1 MGGARCEP
9 GGSSDGPGPGPRRPP
24 WPPASACR
32 PAPGSR
38 VRGSLGYARL
48 SRAHPLPFA
57 LRCGAGLR
65 ASAGQ
70 GHRADVQPP
79 DRVTVA
85 FGNSLCRGCPH
96 INQEQW
102 QQQDGSEPQ
111 GVREGRLRHRGA
123 YRSPGTEGLTPAR
136 QSHGHGGRVL
146 SRYACFTVSGQK
158 QQKWQQLQKSPSPP
172 TLRRRA
178 ASAGWGLP
186 CISETGGGGCPCPAS
201 VVPELRGRAGASW
214 GLQARA
220 GWGSSREAPESPW
233 VAAFLATEMH
243 IFGVT

>member
-1 MGGARCEP
+1 MGGARCEA
-9 GGSSDGPGPGPRRPP
+9 GGSSDGPGPGARRPP

-102 QQQDGSEPQ
+102 QQQDGLNPKAYE
-111 GVREGRLRHRGA
+111 RGDYVTEA
-123 YRSPGTEGLTPAR
+123 PTVLPG
-136 QSHGHGGRVL
+136 Q
-146 SRYACFTVSGQK
+146 
-158 QQKWQQLQKSPSPP
+158 
-172 TLRRRA
+172 RA
-178 ASAGWGLP
+178 SQ
-186 CISETGGGGCPCPAS
+186 
-201 VVPELRGRAGASW
+201 LRGRVTVTADVSSPVTHASLSQ
-214 GLQARA
+214 GRDSRS
-220 GWGSSREAPESPW
+220 GSSFRSP
-233 VAAFLATEMH
+233 LRPPR
-243 IFGVT
+243 

>member
-1 MGGARCEP
+1 MGGARCEA

-123 YRSPGTEGLTPAR
+123 YRSPGTQGLTPAR

-146 SRYACFTVSGQK
+146 SRYACLTVSGQR
-158 QQKWQQLQKSPSPP
+158 QQKRQQLQKSPSPP

-186 CISETGGGGCPCPAS
+186 CISDTMGAEAVPARLLWS
-201 VVPELRGRAGASW
+201 PSFGDV
-214 GLQARA
+214 QARA
-220 GWGSSREAPESPW
+220 RDSRPGQGGGARGRHPRPSGWLRSWPQRCTSL
-233 VAAFLATEMH
+233 V
-243 IFGVT
+243 